1 MSNISIR
8 QVPASHGVQW
18 IKRGLAIMMA
28 QPLAVHG
35 AFFFYLLSTLLL
47 QQVPVLGGLLP
58 ALIAPAL
65 VAGVM
70 TVIRAAAT
78 QSTPSAGQL
87 IIGFRDPGARTQ
99 LLMGGVLYLVGFFVA
114 MAASALGDGGM
125 LFGGAIL
132 GKPIDASPEN
142 INTLTLAQF
151 IALAALMPTVFAF
164 WFAPQ
169 FMVWHGMGF
178 AKACF
183 FSFFGCLR
191 NFAAII
197 IMFGSFLVILLI
209 GALVASLFAMIFGSQ
224 GVATV
229 LMVPIGLF
237 CLVLVFCTF
246 HASYEDV
253 VVIAPE
259 QPAPEHQPGDAT
271 P

>member
-8 QVPASHGVQW
+8 QVPASHGAQW
-18 IKRGLAIMMA
+18 IKRGVAIMMA

-58 ALIAPAL
+58 ALLAPAL

-78 QSTPSAGQL
+78 QATPSAGQL
-87 IIGFRDPGARTQ
+87 VIGFRDPAARAQ
-99 LLMGGVLYLVGFFVA
+99 LLMGGVLYLVGFFIA

-142 INTLTLAQF
+142 LNMLTLAQF

-183 FSFFGCLR
+183 FSFFGCVR
-191 NFAAII
+191 NFGAII
-197 IMFGSFLVILLI
+197 VMFGSFLIILLV
-209 GALVASLFAMIFGSQ
+209 GAMVVSLFAMIFGSQ

-229 LMVPIGLF
+229 MMVPIGLF

-246 HASYEDV
+246 HGSYEDV

-259 QPAPEHQPGDAT
+259 SPSSGDPASDAT